1 MLAICSALPQE
12 DSMAVEVFISYSHK
26 DRKFRDE
33 LATHLSNL
41 RNLGVI
47 SDWFDGDIPP
57 GTEWKTQIILLLI
70 SADFMAS
77 KFCYG
82 IELKEAIDRHDANQA
97 RVLPI
102 ILRPTGWVGAPFE
115 KLLMLP
121 SDARPISAW
130 SSRDAAFKDVVAGI
144 RRAIQD
150 LNASKGAPPNPYPA
164 HRV

>member
-1 MLAICSALPQE
+1 MAI
-12 DSMAVEVFISYSHK
+12 EVFISYSH
-26 DRKFRDE
+26 RDQALRQKLDNH
-33 LATHLSNL
+33 LANL
-41 RNLGVI
+41 KRQNI
-47 SDWFDGDIPP
+47 ITSWYDGDIKP
-57 GTEWKTQIILLLI
+57 GEELLPQIIEHLNKAQIILLLV

-77 KFCYG
+77 KFCYS
-82 IELKEAIDRHDANQA
+82 IELQEAIARHDAKQA

-102 ILRPTGWVGAPFE
+102 ILRPTDWEGAAFE

-150 LNASKGAPPNPYPA
+150 LNASKGAPPSP
-164 HRV
+164 